1 MFQAYTII
9 VEKEEIKR
17 LNKQPYNLINI
28 AGYTRLVK
36 TNYEN
41 ANNIVYYLLEDLDFY
56 EAEKYQN
63 NILIIA
69 VNEIEDY
76 GKQLIKK

>member
-1 MFQAYTII
+1 MFQAYTIV

-17 LNKQPYNLINI
+17 LHKQPYNLINL
-28 AGYTRLVK
+28 AGFTKLVK
-36 TNYEN
+36 TDYEH
-41 ANNIVYYLLEDLDFY
+41 ANEIIYFLLEDLDY
-56 EAEKYQN
+56 NEVRSYQD

-69 VNEIEDY
+69 VNEVEDY

>member
-1 MFQAYTII
+1 MFQAYTI
-9 VEKEEIKR
+9 VVQKEEM
-17 LNKQPYNLINI
+17 NKINQQAYNLINT

-36 TNYEN
+36 TDFEN
-41 ANNIVYYLLEDLDFY
+41 ANEVVYFLLEDVDYYDALKFQD
-56 EAEKYQN
+56 

-76 GKQLIKK
+76 GKKFIKK